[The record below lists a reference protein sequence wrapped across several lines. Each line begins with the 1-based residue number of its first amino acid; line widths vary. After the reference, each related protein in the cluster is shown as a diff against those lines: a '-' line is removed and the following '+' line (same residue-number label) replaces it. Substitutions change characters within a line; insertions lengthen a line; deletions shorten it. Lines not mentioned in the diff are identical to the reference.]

1 MWALTYFA
9 FTTISTVGFGDYH
22 PRNSKE
28 RMIGAGLMLMGALIN
43 SFVIESLQTMIEKY
57 TIITADFEENE
68 HLSLFFSTIKKYNG
82 GFELQKDHLEQ
93 IRLYFEYRWAHHRNQ
108 AISSEEDLN
117 QYDNLH
123 EDYQKKLFV
132 NYLFKD
138 LIQIHHKIFLNIS
151 ASDGLGLE
159 QSEEI

>member
-82 GFELQKDHLEQ
+82 GFEL
-93 IRLYFEYRWAHHRNQ
+93 
-108 AISSEEDLN
+108 
-117 QYDNLH
+117 
-123 EDYQKKLFV
+123 
-132 NYLFKD
+132 
-138 LIQIHHKIFLNIS
+138 
-151 ASDGLGLE
+151 
-159 QSEEI
+159 